1 MFTGITLCLIS
12 IGIILVGNNKDK
24 LFGVVLLVLGINLI
38 INNGKIEVL

>member
-1 MFTGITLCLIS
+1 MFTGITLCLIG

-24 LFGVVLLVLGINLI
+24 LFGVVLLVLGISLI